1 MCNRSVSDES
11 LVKVILDGDKNAFT
25 QLHDRYKL
33 QIYSVTYRII
43 QNYEGA
49 QDAAQE
55 IFIKLYQ
62 SLHQWDPEKSRLSTW
77 IHRLAV
83 NHSIDCC
90 RLRFRRAES
99 QLMENN
105 AEQIFRLRP
114 TGSYARSPYKAIKNK
129 EELKLVRDC
138 IEKLPDLQKKTFTR
152 RYFQE
157 MKLVEIA
164 EMECRN
170 LGTVKSSLYRATH
183 TVRKILLQS
192 RGFSLRKME
201 LRA

>member
-1 MCNRSVSDES
+1 
-11 LVKVILDGDKNAFT
+11 
-25 QLHDRYKL
+25 
-33 QIYSVTYRII
+33 
-43 QNYEGA
+43 
-49 QDAAQE
+49 
-55 IFIKLYQ
+55 
-62 SLHQWDPEKSRLSTW
+62 
-77 IHRLAV
+77 
-83 NHSIDCC
+83 
-90 RLRFRRAES
+90 
-99 QLMENN
+99 MENN